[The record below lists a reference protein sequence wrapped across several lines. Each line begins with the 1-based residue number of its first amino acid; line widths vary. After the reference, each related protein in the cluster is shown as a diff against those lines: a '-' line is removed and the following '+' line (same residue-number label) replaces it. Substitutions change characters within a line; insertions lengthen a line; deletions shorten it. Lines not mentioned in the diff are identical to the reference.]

1 MEKLEHEVLKK
12 YLIITIIG
20 FVVLL
25 LGRGIETGLQI
36 YPSYE
41 PSAEIGPEFQYYTL
55 NTFYGASVEWSTEM
69 IQFTGF
75 RIPIFAVAGYILIM
89 IGFDK
94 LSLRSKVFSIGK
106 VMSMISLICVIA
118 LNALPFFMTGY
129 KLCWIAMLLGIACL
143 GFELSAGYFLL
154 CGVCNILTGIAFKS
168 DKVAMA
174 ITWCVSALVRVVVFL
189 TTWIQLSG
197 LTFVYN
203 VILFWLWVLF
213 IYFIWKLREFITGEI
228 PVED

>member
-1 MEKLEHEVLKK
+1 MAKLEHQIMKK

-20 FVVLL
+20 FFVLL
-25 LGRGIETGLQI
+25 LGRGIATNFQI

-41 PSAEIGPEFQYYTL
+41 PSAEVGPEFQYYNL
-55 NTFYGASVEWSTEM
+55 NTFYGAAVEWDTEN
-69 IQFTGF
+69 IVYTGY
-75 RIPIFAVAGYILIM
+75 RIPLFSVVGYILIV
-89 IGFDK
+89 IGFGK

-106 VMSMISLICVIA
+106 VMTMAALFFVIC
-118 LNALPFFMTGY
+118 LNILPFFMNGY

-154 CGVCNILTGIAFKS
+154 FGVCSILGGVAFKT

-189 TTWIQLSG
+189 TTWVQLG
-197 LTFVYN
+197 TLTFVYN

-213 IYFIWKLREFITGEI
+213 FYFIWRVNEFITGEI